1 MTGEGN
7 FDSKSTKMNWIG
19 VAVVIGIVLFRSSSP
34 LDAQSVINGMV
45 AGRTGEP
52 IAGVSVYV
60 SGTYDGTFTEADG
73 SFVLETSDPY
83 PFRLEF
89 SMIGYVGQQL
99 VVTDA
104 AAARGIKIIL
114 QEQIS
119 ELAEVVISAGT
130 FSAGDDKRRQVLK
143 PLDIATTAG
152 ATADIVSALGTLP
165 GATVTGESGRLF
177 VRGGESRE
185 VRAFVDGA
193 AVFEMYS
200 PTAPNTPTRTRF
212 LPFMFSGASFST
224 GGYSAEFG
232 QALSSALIL
241 QSKDE
246 ASDDRVDLGLLS
258 VGADVTLTK
267 KGHSGSGSAKIQ
279 YTHLGPYMG
288 LVPQRIDWKRYPESL
303 AGIAAYRHRFK
314 NGGIWKH
321 FLQVSFGRFALA
333 DSLWHTPGQ
342 LRSIEQNNRY
352 LYYTSSYKQVI
363 GQKSLLR
370 AGLSLHENA
379 DRYRLDSTD
388 RSELGLAAWHA
399 KIVLEHQADT
409 RLSLKAGAE
418 WLQSKSRQELN
429 SLSRSLM
436 HPVGS
441 LFGEADYYIS
451 RRLVLRTGL
460 RSEYIRGAVFSV
472 DPRLSIAYQTSKYGQ
487 VSLAAGRFRQLPDT
501 RYLFEDRGLSQE
513 KAFHYI
519 AGYQYIRQDRI
530 FRAEAYIK
538 RYSDMVAETVPG
550 VPANQGSGYARG
562 LDLFW
567 RDSRSIR
574 NADYWLS
581 YSWLDARRY
590 MTTGMAGRIPSF
602 ASAHQFSAV
611 YKHFVRVL
619 QSQVGAT
626 FSYASPRTYADPD
639 DQEKLMTPDYFDLS
653 ANWSWLLNSRIIV
666 HASVSN
672 VLGLRQVFGYEYA
685 PVRGADG
692 SYAARE
698 IVLPARRF
706 IFLGVFVT
714 FSRNRSLNQLPE
726 L

>member
-1 MTGEGN
+1 
-7 FDSKSTKMNWIG
+7 MNW
-19 VAVVIGIVLFRSSSP
+19 VSVSVFVTIVMLHKLSP
-34 LDAQSVINGMV
+34 LSAQIVVSGTVV
-45 AGRTGEP
+45 GRSGESLP
-52 IAGVSVYV
+52 GVGVYIP
-60 SGTYDGTFTEADG
+60 GTYDGTFTDADG
-73 SFVLETSDPY
+73 SFVLETSETY
-83 PFRLEF
+83 PLQLEF
-89 SMIGYVGQQL
+89 SMIGYVTQQL
-99 VVTDA
+99 MVRHVSESA
-104 AAARGIKIIL
+104 GIKVIL

-241 QSKDE
+241 QSRDE
-246 ASDDRVDLGLLS
+246 ASDDRIDLGLLS
-258 VGADVTLTK
+258 VGADATLTK
-267 KGHSGSGSAKIQ
+267 KHESGSGSVKIQ

-288 LVPQRIDWKRYPESL
+288 LVPQRINWKRHPESL

-321 FLQVSFGRFALA
+321 FAQISFGRFALA
-333 DSLWHTPGQ
+333 DTLWHTPGE

-352 LYYTSSYKQVI
+352 LYYTSSYKQTF

-370 AGLSLHENA
+370 AGLSVHENT
-379 DRYRLDSTD
+379 DRYRLDSTG
-388 RSELGLAAWHA
+388 RSALGLGAWHA

-409 RLSLKAGAE
+409 RLSFKAGAE
-418 WLQSKSRQELN
+418 WLQSNSRQELN
-429 SLSRSLM
+429 GLSRTLN

-441 LFGEADYYIS
+441 LFSEADYYIS
-451 RRLVLRTGL
+451 RRLVFRAGL
-460 RSEYIRGAVFSV
+460 RSEYVRGPAFSL
-472 DPRLSIAYQTSKYGQ
+472 DPRLSVAYQTGKYSQ
-487 VSLAAGRFRQLPDT
+487 VSLATGRFRQLPDAQ
-501 RYLFEDRGLSQE
+501 YLFSDGMLQQE
-513 KAFHYI
+513 KAYHYI
-519 AGYQYIRQDRI
+519 ASYQYIRRERI
-530 FRAEAYIK
+530 FRAEVYAKYYK
-538 RYSDMVAETVPG
+538 DMATYLPSGLPV
-550 VPANQGSGYARG
+550 NQGRGYARG

-581 YSWLDARRY
+581 YSILDTRRY
-590 MTTGMAGRIPSF
+590 AGAAADGKIPSF
-602 ASAHQFSAV
+602 ASAHQLSAV

-619 QSQVGAT
+619 QSQIGAT
-626 FSYASPRTYADPD
+626 FSYASPRSYMAPD
-639 DQEKLMTPDYFDLS
+639 DRGKLITPDYFDLS

-672 VLGLRQVFGYEYA
+672 VLGLRQVFGYEFSPA
-685 PVRGADG
+685 PGADG
-692 SYAARE
+692 MYTARE
-698 IVLPARRF
+698 ITLPARRF
-706 IFLGVFVT
+706 LFLGVFVT
-714 FSRNRSLNQLPE
+714 FSKNRSLNQLPE